1 MQKEKESMV
10 GRRLYA
16 LIIDTLLLIVVGFLV
31 LYIVCKIFN
40 NVTDLNEV
48 VQRFNENYKLYK
60 ENPTDQLRHMLQI
73 DQTYIIKMWFFII
86 VITLFISGLIVY
98 LIIPL
103 ILQKG
108 LTLGKKIAKIVIIT
122 DKNKYIPFYLL
133 ILRQILAIIINVILG
148 VFTIGIVPLINLLVC
163 ILQKDNKCIYD
174 LICKTEVIDGKL
186 PIEIVNALNK

>member
-86 VITLFISGLIVY
+86 VITNC
-98 LIIPL
+98 P
-103 ILQKG
+103 
-108 LTLGKKIAKIVIIT
+108 
-122 DKNKYIPFYLL
+122 
-133 ILRQILAIIINVILG
+133 
-148 VFTIGIVPLINLLVC
+148 
-163 ILQKDNKCIYD
+163 
-174 LICKTEVIDGKL
+174 
-186 PIEIVNALNK
+186 